1 MRRYL
6 VFVCA
11 LVVLLGMPV
20 MAGELRVA
28 VATEPPGLDPTTNA
42 AAVIRQLLHHNLYE
56 GLVQV
61 DEEGKLRPQLA
72 ESWQLSDDGLVYTF
86 VLREGVSFHDG
97 TLLDA
102 AVVAQSFHRAMDPDT
117 GHPRREEYE
126 VIERI
131 DVVGERTVEFH
142 LYEPQTAF
150 LTLLALGASVIV
162 PPEADDLARHP
173 VGTGPFEFVEWR
185 PANRLVLARNPSYY
199 FPDQPKVDQVTFR
212 FVRDPA
218 AQRRALM
225 AGEVDLVIEITPEI
239 AVELGQ
245 RPGFSVVS
253 APSNLVQVLSIN
265 NARGPLD
272 ELEVRKAIAHAVNR
286 ELIIERVFFGYGT
299 PIGSHLTPAI
309 PYYVDL
315 TGMHEYDPQTSRE
328 LLAQAGHGDGLTLTL
343 SLPSNYAQHV
353 RTGEVIAAQL
363 EEVGIRVRIELV
375 DWATWLERMFSQGD
389 YDLTVIA
396 HPGRLDP
403 ALMLGVYGP
412 DRPDYYFRRGWQSE
426 ELNDLLEEGAV
437 ELDRGRRQEIYA
449 RVQEILAEEV
459 VNVYLQD
466 MHAMIGLREG
476 IEGVSVYPIY
486 ALDLSRVS
494 VE

>member
-1 MRRYL
+1 VRRYL
-6 VFVCA
+6 VHMCA
-11 LVVLLGMPV
+11 LAVLLGLSAQ
-20 MAGELRVA
+20 AGELRVA

-61 DEEGKLRPQLA
+61 DVDGNIRPQLA
-72 ESWQLSDDGLVYTF
+72 ESWQVSDDGRTYRF
-86 VLREGVSFHDG
+86 VLRDGVVFHDG
-97 TLLDA
+97 TPLDA
-102 AVVAQSFHRAMDPDT
+102 QVVHESFSRAMDPDT
-117 GHPRREEYE
+117 GHPRREEYQ

-131 DVVGERTVEFH
+131 DVVDDHIVEFR
-142 LYEPQTAF
+142 LYEPHTAF
-150 LTLLALGASVIV
+150 LSLLALGASVIV
-162 PPEADDLARHP
+162 PPEADGLSRHP
-173 VGTGPFEFVEWR
+173 VGTGPFEFAEWR
-185 PANRLVLARNPSYY
+185 PADRLVLVRNPDYY
-199 FPDQPKVDQVTFR
+199 VPDRPEVDQVTFR

-218 AQRRALM
+218 AQRRALA
-225 AGEVDLVIEITPEI
+225 AGEVDVVIEITPEI
-239 AVELGQ
+239 AVELAQ
-245 RPGFSVVS
+245 RPGFAVVTG
-253 APSNLVQVLSIN
+253 PSNLVQVLALN
-265 NARGPLD
+265 NNRSPLD
-272 ELEVRKAIAHAVNR
+272 ELDVRRAVAHAVNR
-286 ELIIERVFFGYGT
+286 DTIIERVFFGYGT

-315 TGMHEYDPQTSRE
+315 TGAHEYDPQASRE
-328 LLAQAGHGDGLTLTL
+328 LLAQAGYEDGLALTLT
-343 SLPSNYAQHV
+343 LPSNYAQHV

-375 DWATWLERMFSQGD
+375 DWATWLERVFSQGD

-426 ELNDLLEEGAV
+426 ELNALLTAGAV
-437 ELDRGRRQEIYA
+437 ELDQEHRQDIYA
-449 RVQEILAEEV
+449 RIQEILAEEV

-466 MHAMIGLREG
+466 MHAMIGMRDG
-476 IEGVSVYPIY
+476 IKGVSVYPIY
-486 ALDLSRVS
+486 ALDLSRVT